1 MSGIVG
7 ILYFDDAPA
16 DPCWLQQMTELVS
29 YRGPDARNIWTGGAV
44 GFGHAMLRTTPE
56 SQRERQPDSLDGQV
70 WITADARLDARA
82 ELIQKL
88 KSKGRD
94 ASPAA
99 TDPVL
104 LLHAYHAWGEDC
116 VHHLLGDFAF
126 AIWDSRRQ
134 RLFCVRDHFGVK
146 PFYYAPLKDCLLF
159 SNTLNCL
166 RGYPAI
172 CDELNELAVGDFL
185 LFGCNLDPATTMF
198 ADILRLPPGHCFTCS
213 ERTFRLRRY
222 WALPTDGPIRY
233 KQPSDYV
240 DQFLELLWAAV
251 EDRLRTDRGGVY
263 MSGGLDSTAV
273 AAVARD
279 LLSKRSAHFDLRAH
293 TVVYDRLIPDEERHY
308 SGVVAKALGIPIH
321 YLVAD
326 NYRLFERWDQP
337 EMRLP
342 EPVDDPQ
349 FIGLFDQ
356 YRQVAAHSRVVLDGQ
371 GGDELLRYEFRPY
384 LREMLK
390 RGRFLRLVTD
400 LAQYARL
407 RHRVSPVGFGAR
419 FLPWLRKPRPQPT
432 FPPWLNAEFAA
443 RLNLWARWK
452 QHYEGSAPI
461 HPIRPQAYA
470 ALVQPVWASIL
481 ENSDPGV
488 TRCPVEA
495 RHPFL
500 DLRLVNFLLAIPPMP
515 WCVDKEL
522 LRVAMANILPE
533 AVRLRRKMPLAGE
546 PLVELL
552 RKPEAQWVD
561 FFEPLSALAKYV
573 DRAAIPRLAGETDG
587 DQARLLI
594 RPLSLNFWLQSWVDF
609 KYKTVR
615 EAAYEGKG

>member
-7 ILYFDDAPA
+7 ILHFDDAPA
-16 DPCWLQQMTELVS
+16 DPCLLQEMTEFLS
-29 YRGPDARNIWTGGAV
+29 YRGPDARNIWTSGAV
-44 GFGHAMLRTTPE
+44 GFGHAMLRTTSE
-56 SQRERQPDSLDGQV
+56 SRRERQPGSLDGRV
-70 WITADARLDARA
+70 WITADARVDARA

-99 TDPVL
+99 TDAEL

-126 AIWDSRRQ
+126 AIWDSRLQ

-166 RGYPAI
+166 CGYPAI
-172 CDELNELAVGDFL
+172 SDELNELTVGDFL

-198 ADILRLPPGHCFTCS
+198 ADILRLPPGHCFTWS
-213 ERTFRLRRY
+213 ERTFRLKRY
-222 WALPTDGPIRY
+222 WAPPTDGPIRY
-233 KQPSDYV
+233 EQPSDYV
-240 DQFLELLWAAV
+240 DQFLELLRVAV
-251 EDRLRTDRGGVY
+251 EDRLRTDCVGVY

-273 AAVARD
+273 AAVARG

-293 TVVYDRLIPDEERHY
+293 TVVYDRLIPDEERYY
-308 SGVVAKALGIPIH
+308 SGLAAKALGIPIH

-337 EMRLP
+337 EMCLP

-356 YRQVAAHSRVVLDGQ
+356 YRQVAAHGRVVLDGQ

-390 RGRFLRLVTD
+390 RGRFLHLATD

-407 RHRVSPVGFGAR
+407 RHRLSRVSFKAR
-419 FLPWLRKPRPQPT
+419 MLPWLKKPRPQPI

-443 RLNLWARWK
+443 RLNLRARWR
-452 QHYEGSAPI
+452 QHYGGSVPI

-470 ALVQPVWASIL
+470 ALVQPLWARIF

-488 TRCPVEA
+488 TRYPVEA

-500 DLRLVNFLLAIPPMP
+500 DLRLVSFLLAIPPMP

-533 AVRLRRKMPLAGE
+533 GVRLRRKVPLAGE

-552 RKPEAQWVD
+552 WKPEGQWVD
-561 FFEPLSALAKYV
+561 LFEPIPALAKYV

-587 DQARLLI
+587 DQAQLLI
-594 RPLSLNFWLQSWVDF
+594 RPLSLNFWLQSRVNF
-609 KYKTVR
+609 QYKTVR
-615 EAAYEGKG
+615 NAAYEGRG

>member
-7 ILYFDDAPA
+7 ILHFDDAPA
-16 DPCWLQQMTELVS
+16 DPCLLQEMTEFLS

-44 GFGHAMLRTTPE
+44 GFGHAMLRTTSE
-56 SQRERQPDSLDGQV
+56 SQRERQPGSLDGQV
-70 WITADARLDARA
+70 WITADARVDARA

-88 KSKGRD
+88 ESKGRD

-99 TDPVL
+99 SDAEL

-116 VHHLLGDFAF
+116 VHYLLGDFAF
-126 AIWDSRRQ
+126 AIWDSRWQ
-134 RLFCVRDHFGVK
+134 RLFCARDHFGVK

-166 RGYPAI
+166 RGYPGI
-172 CDELNELAVGDFL
+172 SDELNELAIGDFL

-198 ADILRLPPGHCFTCS
+198 ADILRLPPGHCFTWS

-222 WALPTDGPIRY
+222 WAPPTDGPTRY
-233 KQPSDYV
+233 RQASDHV
-240 DQFLELLWAAV
+240 DQFLELLRAAV
-251 EDRLRTDRGGVY
+251 EDRLRAQCVGVY

-273 AAVARD
+273 AAIARD
-279 LLSKRSAHFDLRAH
+279 LLSKRCGRFGLRAH
-293 TVVYDRLIPDEERHY
+293 AVVYDRVIPDEERHY
-308 SGVVAKALGIPIH
+308 SGLVAKSLGIPIL

-326 NYRLFERWDQP
+326 NYGLFERWDQP

-390 RGRFLRLVTD
+390 RGRFLRLATD
-400 LAQYARL
+400 LAQYTRL
-407 RHRVSPVGFGAR
+407 RHRVSPAGFGAR
-419 FLPWLRKPRPQPT
+419 FLPWLRKPRPQPI

-443 RLNLWARWK
+443 RLNLRARWR
-452 QHYEGSAPI
+452 QHYEGSPPI

-470 ALVQPVWASIL
+470 ALVQPLWASIFEL
-481 ENSDPGV
+481 ADPGV

-500 DLRLVNFLLAIPPMP
+500 DLRLVSFLLAIPPMP

-522 LRVAMANILPE
+522 LRAAMANILPE
-533 AVRLRRKMPLAGE
+533 AVRLRRKASLAGD

-552 RKPEAQWVD
+552 QEPGAQWVD
-561 FFEPLSALAKYV
+561 SFEPVPALAKYV
-573 DRAAIPRLAGETDG
+573 DRTAIPRLAGEREG
-587 DQARLLI
+587 DQARLMI
-594 RPLSLNFWLQSWVDF
+594 RPLSLNFWLQSQGDF
-609 KYKTVR
+609 KYKIVP
-615 EAAYEGKG
+615 EASYEGRG

>member
-7 ILYFDDAPA
+7 ILHFDDAPA
-16 DPCWLQQMTELVS
+16 DPCLLQEMTEFLS
-29 YRGPDARNIWTGGAV
+29 YRGPDARNIWTSGAV
-44 GFGHAMLRTTPE
+44 GFGHAMLRTTSE
-56 SQRERQPDSLDGQV
+56 SQRERQPGSLDGRV
-70 WITADARLDARA
+70 WITADARVDARA

-88 KSKGRD
+88 ESKGRD

-99 TDPVL
+99 SDAEL

-126 AIWDSRRQ
+126 AIWDSRLQ

-172 CDELNELAVGDFL
+172 SDELNELTVGDFL

-198 ADILRLPPGHCFTCS
+198 ADILRLPPGHCFTWS
-213 ERTFRLRRY
+213 ERTFRLKRY
-222 WALPTDGPIRY
+222 WAPPTDGPIRY
-233 KQPSDYV
+233 EQPSDYV
-240 DQFLELLWAAV
+240 DQFLELLRAAV
-251 EDRLRTDRGGVY
+251 EDRLRTDCASVY

-293 TVVYDRLIPDEERHY
+293 TVVYDRLIPDEERYY
-308 SGVVAKALGIPIH
+308 SGLAAKSLGIPIH

-337 EMRLP
+337 EMCLP

-356 YRQVAAHSRVVLDGQ
+356 YRQVAAHGRVVLDGQ

-384 LREMLK
+384 LRGMVK
-390 RGRFLRLVTD
+390 RGRFLRLATD

-407 RHRVSPVGFGAR
+407 RRRLPRVSFKAR
-419 FLPWLRKPRPQPT
+419 MLAWLKKPRPQPI

-443 RLNLWARWK
+443 RLNLRARWR
-452 QHYEGSAPI
+452 QHYRGSPPI

-470 ALVQPVWASIL
+470 ALVQPLWARIF

-500 DLRLVNFLLAIPPMP
+500 DLRLVSFLLAIPPMP

-522 LRVAMANILPE
+522 LRGAMANILPE
-533 AVRLRRKMPLAGE
+533 AVRLRRKVPLAGE

-552 RKPEAQWVD
+552 RKPEGQWVD
-561 FFEPLSALAKYV
+561 FFEPIPALAKYV

-594 RPLSLNFWLQSWVDF
+594 RPLSLNFWLQSRVNF
-609 KYKTVR
+609 QYKTVR
-615 EAAYEGKG
+615 EAAYEGRG